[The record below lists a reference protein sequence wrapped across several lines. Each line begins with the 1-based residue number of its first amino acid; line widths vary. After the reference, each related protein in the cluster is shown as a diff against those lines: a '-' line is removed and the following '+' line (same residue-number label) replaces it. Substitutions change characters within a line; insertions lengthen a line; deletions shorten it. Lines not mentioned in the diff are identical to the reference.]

1 MEFIHTL
8 NGSGLA
14 TPRLIVALLETY
26 QTDDGKI
33 IFPDSVADFIGLKEI
48 I

>member
-26 QTDDGKI
+26 QTDEGKI
-33 IFPDSVADFIGLKEI
+33 IFPDSVANFIGIREI
-48 I
+48 T